1 MLKNFRFILATW
13 ILPALLLFYACGQFI
28 HINKS
33 HDKVVSIYQIYE
45 TSTEIIKSYISPPSK
60 PDKEYLQHKANAEL
74 YAQFPP
80 EMFAFMKVVTAEW
93 YLSIMSMVC
102 ALLSLFCG
110 ILAQRFCLR
119 CRDMVG
125 HSEDGDVS
133 LFNWFRNL
141 LGWTSAAQLLFMIL
155 ALLTIIVFDMLWFS
169 YQVKKNESWEMVYIV
184 GETLAG
190 FIGVVLLCNLVKVAD
205 CLRLFTIQAR
215 VLCAIPLT
223 EQDEPQLWQWL
234 RTLCAEH
241 DVALPDNIVVGMNSA
256 YYATTE
262 PLQIKGGPRLTGVT
276 LYLPLRQIATVNKR
290 RLSDDVLAALGD
302 IKIISP
308 YDEQDLLTPW
318 ASLELNRL
326 HSDDRLKRHPLADA
340 LLNPALTLCGLFLGP
355 FSRAINENVQG
366 QLWTLSSL
374 TIKNDAVHAAGL
386 FSSLRYLATRL
397 AQQLPQ
403 SGISA

>member
-1 MLKNFRFILATW
+1 MLKNYRFILATW

-33 HDKVVSIYQIYE
+33 HDKVVSIYEIYE
-45 TSTEIIKSYISPPSK
+45 TSTEIVNSYISPPSK
-60 PDKEYLQHKANAEL
+60 PDKEYLQHEANAEL
-74 YAQFPP
+74 YAQFPE
-80 EMFAFMKVVTAEW
+80 EMFNFMKMITAEW
-93 YLSIMSMVC
+93 YLSIISMVS
-102 ALLSLFCG
+102 ALLSLFCA

-141 LGWTSAAQLLFMIL
+141 LGWTSAGHLLFLIV
-155 ALLTIIVFDMLWFS
+155 ALLTIIGFDMLWFS
-169 YQVKKNESWEMVYIV
+169 FQVKKNEGWEMVYIV

-190 FIGVVLLCNLVKVAD
+190 LMGVVLLCNLVKVVD

-223 EQDEPQLWQWL
+223 EREEPQLWQWL
-234 RTLCAEH
+234 RTLCAEN
-241 DVALPDNIVVGMNSA
+241 DVTLPDNIVVGINST
-256 YYATTE
+256 YYSTTE
-262 PLQIKGGPRLTGVT
+262 TLQLKTGPRLVGIT
-276 LYLPLRQIATVNKR
+276 LHLPLRQVATVNKR
-290 RLSDDVLAALGD
+290 RLADEVLAALRD

-318 ASLELNRL
+318 SSLELNMQ
-326 HSDDRLKRHPLADA
+326 HSGNRLKRHPLSDA
-340 LLNPALTLCGLFLGP
+340 LLNPALTLCSLFLGP
-355 FSRAINENVQG
+355 FSRAINESVQG
-366 QLWTLSSL
+366 QIWTLSSL

-397 AQQLPQ
+397 TQQLPL

>member
-33 HDKVVSIYQIYE
+33 HDKVTSIYEVYE
-45 TSTEIIKSYISPPSK
+45 TSTDIVNSYVSPPSK
-60 PDKEYLQHKANAEL
+60 PDKTYLQHKANAAL
-74 YAQFPP
+74 YAQFPE
-80 EMFAFMKVVTAEW
+80 EMFTFMKVITAEW
-93 YLSIMSMVC
+93 VLSMISLVS
-102 ALLSLFCG
+102 ALLSLFCA
-110 ILAQRFCLR
+110 ILAQRFCVR

-141 LGWTSAAQLLFMIL
+141 LGWTSAGHLLFMIV
-155 ALLTIIVFDMLWFS
+155 ALLTIIGFDMLWFS
-169 YQVKKNESWEMVYIV
+169 FQVKKTETWEMVYIV
-184 GETLAG
+184 GETVAG
-190 FIGVVLLCNLVKVAD
+190 LLGVVLLLNLLKVVD

-215 VLCAIPLT
+215 VLCAISLT
-223 EQDEPQLWQWL
+223 EQNEPQLWQWL
-234 RTLCAEH
+234 RTLCAEN
-241 DVALPDNIVVGMNSA
+241 DVRLPDNIVVGINNT
-256 YYATTE
+256 YYSTTE
-262 PLQIKGGPRLTGVT
+262 TLQIKGEPRLTGVT
-276 LYLPLRQIATVNKR
+276 LHLPLREIATVNKR
-290 RLSDDVLAALGD
+290 KLAEEVLVALRD
-302 IKIISP
+302 IKILSP

-326 HSDDRLKRHPLADA
+326 HSDNRLKQHPLADA
-340 LLNPALTLCGLFLGP
+340 LLNPALTLCGLFLAP

-366 QLWTLSSL
+366 QIWTLSSL

-386 FSSLRYLATRL
+386 FSSLRYLATQL
-397 AQQLPQ
+397 AQQLPK